1 MPRNGSGTFTRP
13 VADYVPNTAISSTSV
28 NTEMDGIATA
38 LTNSLAKNGETTPTA
53 NLPMGT
59 YRHTGVG
66 NASARTDYAA
76 AGQVQ
81 DGSLIWAGTAGG
93 TADALTLTLTPA
105 ITAYATGQ
113 KFLFKAGASPN
124 TGAATVA
131 INGLA
136 AKAIEMDDAA
146 LDAGRI
152 RAGKYYS
159 ILFDGTA
166 FQLTELSSGV
176 GGNAT
181 KALDMAG
188 FQIDM
193 NGGQIITDLTQFA
206 LNAVGNSGTSTL
218 TIAKTTLDLSTVTA
232 TGDFTIN
239 VTAPDSNQV
248 FAKRVRVTMD
258 GTGARDITVT
268 RQSGS
273 SNIYWPQNTSDTTT
287 ALDTTAYG
295 AGAIFDLWLE
305 DDGSQLVVHY
315 ELIKAGA

>member
-1 MPRNGSGTFTRP
+1 MPYNGSGTFSRP

-28 NTEMDGIATA
+28 NSEMDGIATGLTTA
-38 LTNSLAKNGETTPTA
+38 LTKDGQTTPTA

-113 KFLFKAGASPN
+113 EFIFKAGASPN

-152 RAGKYYS
+152 RANKYYS
-159 ILFDGTA
+159 ILYDGTA
-166 FQLTELSSGV
+166 FQLTELSAGI

-181 KALDMAG
+181 KALDMSG
-188 FQIDM
+188 FEIV
-193 NGGQIITDLTQFA
+193 TDISQYAF
-206 LNAVGNSGTSTL
+206 NAVGNSGTSTL
-218 TIAKTTLDLSTVTA
+218 TIAKTSLDLTTVTA

-239 VTAPDSNQV
+239 VTAPDSTQL

-258 GTGARDITVT
+258 GTGARNITVT
-268 RQSGS
+268 RQGGL
-273 SNIYWPQNTSDTTT
+273 SNIFWPQSTADRTVALNTTEF
-287 ALDTTAYG
+287 G
-295 AGAIFDLWLE
+295 AGVVFDLWLE
-305 DDGSQLVVHY
+305 DDGTRLVVHY
-315 ELIKAGA
+315 EQITD